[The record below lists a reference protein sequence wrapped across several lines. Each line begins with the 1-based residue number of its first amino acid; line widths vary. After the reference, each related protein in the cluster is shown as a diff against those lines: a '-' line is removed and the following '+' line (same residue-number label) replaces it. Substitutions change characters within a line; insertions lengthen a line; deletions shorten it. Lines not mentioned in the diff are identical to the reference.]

1 MNGEASRLVR
11 SNTDEIIHQQ
21 FLAAQNNLDDVLVM
35 AEELDELEPVDKKKD
50 DEGGC
55 LPALAELF
63 YQECKTVDV
72 VYELYH
78 GLFSLFRSQI
88 EPAQPQQIGDQA

>member
-55 LPALAELF
+55 LSALAIFLLSIMLNPL
-63 YQECKTVDV
+63 CIWA
-72 VYELYH
+72 L
-78 GLFSLFRSQI
+78 LWS
-88 EPAQPQQIGDQA
+88 A

>member
-1 MNGEASRLVR
+1 METDYDPPVTSERMNGEASRLVR

-50 DEGGC
+50 DEGWC
-55 LPALAELF
+55 LSALADIFLSIM
-63 YQECKTVDV
+63 QN
-72 VYELYH
+72 
-78 GLFSLFRSQI
+78 
-88 EPAQPQQIGDQA
+88 P

>member
-1 MNGEASRLVR
+1 MTSERMNGEASRLVR

-55 LPALAELF
+55 LSALAIFL
-63 YQECKTVDV
+63 
-72 VYELYH
+72 LSIR
-78 GLFSLFRSQI
+78 LN
-88 EPAQPQQIGDQA
+88 P